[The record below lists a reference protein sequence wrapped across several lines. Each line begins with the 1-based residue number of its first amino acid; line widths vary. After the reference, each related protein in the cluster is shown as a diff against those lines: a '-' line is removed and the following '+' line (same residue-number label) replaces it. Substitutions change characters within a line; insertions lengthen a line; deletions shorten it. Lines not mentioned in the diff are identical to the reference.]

1 MSAPRSNLEVLPRGV
16 QVVLWLGLLALLAFP
31 FVGTEFYT
39 QMVTRMMIM
48 AIFAMSLDLLQGV
61 TGLVSLGHA
70 AYFGLAGYALAF
82 LTPQTETISLWWS
95 LPLSV
100 LASGTAALVIGFFV
114 VRTHGIYFI
123 MVTMAFAQMVYFVF
137 FDNRALGGSD
147 GLYIYFKP
155 TAQIGGFTLFDL
167 DNRVTMYY
175 FTLALV
181 LLVYVFLRRLLWS
194 PFGRALAGIR
204 VNEHRMRAMGF
215 GTFGYKLSA
224 FTLAGALAGLGGFL
238 WGVQTEYINPELMGF
253 HTSAHAIMMVILG
266 GMGNFAGAIVGA
278 FTFEYVLHV
287 FKDLPY
293 VGEVHLGKHWQLWMG
308 SFIVLVVAFAPR
320 GVLGIVQVLTAGR
333 AKGAKSDV

>member
-16 QVVLWLGLLALLAFP
+16 QVVLWLGLLALLVFP

-100 LASGTAALVIGFFV
+100 LASGAAALVIGFFV

-155 TAQIGGFTLFDL
+155 TAQIAGFTLFDL
-167 DNRVTMYY
+167 DSRVTMYY

-215 GTFGYKLSA
+215 GTFG
-224 FTLAGALAGLGGFL
+224 
-238 WGVQTEYINPELMGF
+238 W
-253 HTSAHAIMMVILG
+253 
-266 GMGNFAGAIVGA
+266 
-278 FTFEYVLHV
+278 
-287 FKDLPY
+287 
-293 VGEVHLGKHWQLWMG
+293 
-308 SFIVLVVAFAPR
+308 
-320 GVLGIVQVLTAGR
+320 
-333 AKGAKSDV
+333 

>member
-31 FVGTEFYT
+31 LVGTEFYT

-82 LTPQTETISLWWS
+82 LTPQAEAISLWWS

-100 LASGTAALVIGFFV
+100 LASGAAALVIGFFV

-155 TAQIGGFTLFDL
+155 TAQIAGFTLFDL
-167 DNRVTMYY
+167 DSRVTMYY

-333 AKGAKSDV
+333 ARKAKSDV